1 MRPVKLAVIGAGLI
15 GRRHA
20 ELIAAEPAAEL
31 AAIVDPDPA
40 AREPA
45 ARRGVRWFAQLGDLV
60 AAARP
65 DGLVIATPN
74 QLHVAHG
81 LAAVAAGIPA
91 LVEKPLADD
100 VAGAER
106 LVAAAEAAGVPLLV
120 GHHRRY
126 NPVVRAARAAIEAG
140 RLGRILTVHGHFW
153 ILKPDDYFAAAWRR
167 APGAGPVL
175 INLIHDID
183 LFRHLCGEIVSVQ
196 AVLSNAARGFEVE
209 DTAAI
214 LLRFASGALGTL
226 TASDAV
232 ATPWSWEVTSG
243 ENPVYPQRDEAC
255 YQIGGT
261 DGALALPALDLWRY
275 PAKRGWWEKLV
286 HERLAAASEDPL
298 ELQIRHFCDVIRGR
312 AAPFVP
318 AREGLA
324 TLKVIAAIQ
333 EAARAGAMVAVA

>member
-1 MRPVKLAVIGAGLI
+1 MAAVNLAVIGAGLV

-20 ELIAAEPAAEL
+20 EIIANEPETRL
-31 AAIVDPDPA
+31 AAVVDPAPAGRALA
-40 AREPA
+40 ARLGAPWFASFADLLA
-45 ARRGVRWFAQLGDLV
+45 ARR
-60 AAARP
+60 P
-65 DGLVIATPN
+65 DGVIVATPN
-74 QLHVAHG
+74 QLHVEHG

-91 LVEKPLADD
+91 IVEKPLADD

-106 LVAAAEAAGVPLLV
+106 LVAAAERAGVPLLV

-126 NPVVRAARAAIEAG
+126 SPIIRAAKAVIDAG

-175 INLIHDID
+175 VNLIHDID

-196 AVLSNAARGFEVE
+196 AAESNGARGHAVE

-214 LLRFASGALGTL
+214 LLRFANGALGTV

-232 ATPWSWEVTSG
+232 AAPWSWETTSG
-243 ENPVYPQRDEAC
+243 ENPAYLRQDQVC

-261 DGALALPALDLWRY
+261 DGALAIPTLELWRY
-275 PAKRGWWEKLV
+275 PGKRGWWEALA
-286 HERLAAASEDPL
+286 HERVAVAREDPL
-298 ELQIRHFCDVIRGR
+298 KSQIRHFRDVVRGR
-312 AAPFVP
+312 ASPLVP

-324 TLKVIAAIQ
+324 TLKVTAAIK
-333 EAARAGAMVAVA
+333 EAARTGAAVTVA